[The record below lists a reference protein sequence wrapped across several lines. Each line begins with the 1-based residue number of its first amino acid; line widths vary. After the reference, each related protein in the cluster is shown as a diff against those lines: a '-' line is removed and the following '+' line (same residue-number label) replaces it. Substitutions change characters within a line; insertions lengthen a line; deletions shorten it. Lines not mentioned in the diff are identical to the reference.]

1 MRDGSLLHTFAAVVV
16 LGASLPAVAV
26 AQPGRRLESP
36 PNRSL
41 VIITRIKPDRLD
53 EWRSLQK
60 NEVVPA
66 LKKRGV
72 ATRTVYASGAFG
84 RAFEYTIVQPLK
96 KFADFDAADAQA
108 DALGSVADVGLAD
121 TLRQCTVSTHSFLS
135 TVLPDLSNPGAGKE
149 ASLVGFLRLRIVPGK
164 MDEYETLFKTEAL
177 PALKEAKSSVT
188 VARRG
193 LGTDG
198 YDLTFETPMTT
209 FADLDVPPP
218 LVRFLGPEG
227 AAKVVA
233 KLNSLATIIEN
244 TVLVRQA
251 DLSF

>member
-1 MRDGSLLHTFAAVVV
+1 MRHGSSLHLLAAVVA
-16 LGASLPAVAV
+16 LAASLSAVAA
-26 AQPGRRLESP
+26 AQPGRRLDFA
-36 PNRSL
+36 NRSL
-41 VIITRIKPDRLD
+41 VTITRIKPEMLD

-72 ATRTVYASGAFG
+72 AARTVYASGVFG
-84 RAFEYTIVQPLK
+84 SAFEYTIVQPLK
-96 KFADFDAADAQA
+96 KFADFDAPDPQA
-108 DALGSVADVGLAD
+108 DALGTVADVRLAEK
-121 TLRQCTVSTHSFLS
+121 LRRCTVSTSSFLS
-135 TVLPDLSNPGAGKE
+135 TVLPDLSNPGEGKD
-149 ASLVGFLRLRIVPGK
+149 APIVGFLRLRTVPGK
-164 MDEYETLFKTEAL
+164 MQEYEAVFKAEAL

-209 FADLDVPPP
+209 FADLDAPPP

-227 AAKVVA
+227 AAMLVA
-233 KLNSLATIIEN
+233 KLNGLATVIEN